1 MSVQQLAKKAGERD
15 KKTQKE
21 EKTLT
26 KKHKDHVTNAPV
38 PSRQDTGF
46 KNTRAEVG
54 PSTGGT
60 IAPQGSASKAPKA
73 KSFGS
78 SSSISGSSSG
88 GGGGGGKRFCAK
100 CGTARG
106 AGAFCSS
113 CGERL

>member
-60 IAPQGSASKAPKA
+60 IAPASKAPKP

-78 SSSISGSSSG
+78 SGSSSSG
-88 GGGGGGKRFCAK
+88 GGGGGGKKFCAK